1 MKEIRE
7 ALENAKT
14 AVAIG
19 LASDGV
25 WIIDEALT
33 LLDKMDWQPIETAPK
48 DGTVV
53 DLWHKGGKDCKGHR
67 TPDCFFKDGEW
78 LHGGLFPVMGIE
90 NYTHWIYTPDKPNK

>member
-25 WIIDEALT
+25 WIIDEALS

-48 DGTVV
+48 ERGLRVLV
-53 DLWHKGGKDCKGHR
+53 WSNWFK
-67 TPDCFFKDGEW
+67 TPTIAMYQDFGNYQCWEGENGNRK
-78 LHGGLFPVMGIE
+78 LEP
-90 NYTHWIYTPDKPNK
+90 THWKPLPEKP